1 MFTHVTRLTSGEA
14 VRAVLGCEHEA
25 GPGLCDAVEA
35 GLAAWEAGR
44 VLCSRMIGFLLFW
57 L

>member
-44 VLCSRMIGFLLFW
+44 VLCSRMMGFLLF
-57 L
+57 